1 MIIKLERYSSFV
13 RKLFFG
19 FSVCILFASCSSS
32 NKINYSP
39 VYFRDGPD
47 SVKTTQKER
56 VIHPFDQLTIQVY
69 SKTPNQEQAAIFN
82 IYSSPVS
89 SIRESFATT
98 AAATGGIGGAGGAS
112 SSAPLLGYRVNESGN
127 IEMPVIGT
135 INTSGLTIYQLQDY
149 ISKKVANYV
158 KDPAV
163 VIHYQQFDVNVLG
176 EVRVPGI
183 KKFPTDKVT
192 ILDAIG
198 ASGDLTDFGKRG
210 DVTVIRTEEGKE
222 VFYKVDLRDRN
233 LFKSPVYLLQPND
246 IVYVGPTKNKLETLD
261 ISPNSQK
268 TTTLLFGLFG
278 IALSI
283 ANFILLISIK

>member
-1 MIIKLERYSSFV
+1 MVIKIKIHSLIV
-13 RKLFFG
+13 RLLFYY
-19 FSVCILFASCSSS
+19 FSICLLLASCSSS
-32 NKINYSP
+32 NKINYNP
-39 VYFRDGPD
+39 VYF
-47 SVKTTQKER
+47 KTGTDTIATVQKER
-56 VIHPFDQLTIQVY
+56 VIHPFDLLTIQVY

-98 AAATGGIGGAGGAS
+98 AGSTAGTTGGS
-112 SSAPLLGYRVNESGN
+112 VSSAPLLGYRVNESGN

-149 ISKKVANYV
+149 ISKKVANFV

-163 VIHYQQFDVNVLG
+163 VVHYQQFDINVLG

-198 ASGDLTDFGKRG
+198 ASGDLTDFGKRS
-210 DVTVIRTEEGKE
+210 DVTVIRTEVGKE
-222 VFYKVDLRDRN
+222 VFYKVDLRNRSV
-233 LFKSPVYLLQPND
+233 FKSPVYLLQPND
-246 IVYVGPTKNKLETLD
+246 IVYVGPTTNKLENLN

-268 TTTLLFGLFG
+268 TTALIFGFIGIGLSVATL
-278 IALSI
+278 I
-283 ANFILLISIK
+283 ISLNH

>member
-1 MIIKLERYSSFV
+1 MAIKLKLHTLFARQ
-13 RKLFFG
+13 LFFY
-19 FSVCILFASCSSS
+19 FSICMLLDSCSSS
-32 NKINYSP
+32 NKINDNP
-39 VYFRDGPD
+39 VYFRAGADTIAA
-47 SVKTTQKER
+47 VQKER
-56 VIHPFDQLTIQVY
+56 VIHPFDLLTIQVY

-89 SIRESFATT
+89 SIRESFAAT
-98 AAATGGIGGAGGAS
+98 AGGTGSATGGSG

-135 INTSGLTIYQLQDY
+135 ISTSGLTIYQLQDY

-158 KDPAV
+158 KDPAIV
-163 VIHYQQFDVNVLG
+163 VHYQQFDVNVLG

-198 ASGDLTDFGKRG
+198 ASGDLTDFGKRS
-210 DVTVIRTEEGKE
+210 DVTVIRAEAGKQ

-233 LFKSPVYLLQPND
+233 IFKSPVYLLQPND
-246 IVYVGPTKNKLETLD
+246 IVYVSPTTYKLENLNV
-261 ISPNSQK
+261 SPSSQR
-268 TTTLLFGLFG
+268 TTSVIFGLLG
-278 IALSI
+278 IGISI
-283 ANFILLISIK
+283 ATLIITLSK